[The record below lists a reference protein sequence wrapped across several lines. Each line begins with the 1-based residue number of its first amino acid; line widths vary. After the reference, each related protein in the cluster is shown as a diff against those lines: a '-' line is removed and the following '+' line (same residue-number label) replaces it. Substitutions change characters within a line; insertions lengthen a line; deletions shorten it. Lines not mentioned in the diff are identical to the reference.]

1 MTTESEDQPLLLN
14 HRKVNRQLSASSQD
28 TAKRFRRYFVFTGI
42 LFSLLLISLFV
53 ALAINQGNIN
63 YVQQIHKYFANKNLY
78 NLLNKEGLPKNAPLG
93 CAATVLIL
101 PHCGTYFTEIGTFSH
116 IFFKFHIFDSQDW
129 IGCTFIEANIIS
141 HSLIHRLED
150 SCNDLGMERSFYL
163 ITQFGS
169 GQHRWPIPFHIISL
183 VPKSSA
189 ETFRAIETA
198 APIQQY
204 FKNEGNND
212 TVPTLYNN
220 IKSMVQQVAHDLLQ
234 GILCGQLVV
243 IIPNDNSDISN
254 IAFEFGCSDCPPFW
268 SGDYDEAWELHFLY
282 NSTNDSDS
290 WSNHNSTTDTEKQMS
305 SSAASFRLDYASVR
319 ERFDALQFSKSVGD
333 YTPNAIVGEIPNWM
347 NMSIYN
353 GN

>member
-101 PHCGTYFTEIGTFSH
+101 PHC
-116 IFFKFHIFDSQDW
+116 
-129 IGCTFIEANIIS
+129 EANIIS

-212 TVPTLYNN
+212 TIPTLYNN